1 VTTKNKYISHH
12 LVYGTS
18 TACDTPSRPTVLRTE
33 PISEESHNNSKRLAQ
48 QAYANQDPS
57 EAQNQRIVQYLPL
70 VHKIVQRVTTYI
82 KPPLT
87 YDDLVSAG
95 TLGLIKAAHNYD
107 ASHQAEFQTYAYI
120 KIRGAVLDELRAW
133 SFVPAQVDRQIHV
146 ALQTSSEIQEATG
159 KAPSDKILAE
169 KLDISVE
176 KLGQIFKNARVKQF
190 LSIDTSQDDT
200 SNADRLSVAATS
212 SSSPLEAMEQQEL
225 VSILTQAIQGL
236 EERPRQLILLYY
248 QQELTMKQIAE
259 VFEITEARVSQLHA
273 KTLFNLSISMR
284 QWKNE

>member
-1 VTTKNKYISHH
+1 VATMNKYIAHH
-12 LVYGTS
+12 LAQNAGT
-18 TACDTPSRPTVLRTE
+18 TYDTPIRSAVMRTE
-33 PISEESHNNSKRLAQ
+33 PVSEESHNNSKRLAQ
-48 QAYANQDPS
+48 QVYANQDSS
-57 EAQNQRIVQYLPL
+57 ETQNERIVQYLPL

-95 TLGLIKAAHNYD
+95 TLGLIKASHNFD

-133 SFVPAQVDRQIHV
+133 SFVPAQVDRQIHT
-146 ALQTSSEIQEATG
+146 ALQTSAELKEATG
-159 KAPSDKILAE
+159 RPPSDEMLAE
-169 KLDISVE
+169 KLDVSVE
-176 KLGQIFKNARVKQF
+176 KLAEIFKHARIKQF
-190 LSIDTSQDDT
+190 LSIDTSQDET
-200 SNADRLSVAATS
+200 PNTDRLNVPETS
-212 SSSPLEAMEQQEL
+212 SNSPIEALERQEL
-225 VSILTQAIQGL
+225 VSALTRAIQEL
-236 EERPRQLILLYY
+236 DERPRQLILLYY

>member
-1 VTTKNKYISHH
+1 VATMNKYIAHH
-12 LVYGTS
+12 LARNAGT
-18 TACDTPSRPTVLRTE
+18 TYDTPIRSAVMRTE
-33 PISEESHNNSKRLAQ
+33 PVSEESHNNSKRLAQ
-48 QAYANQDPS
+48 QVYANQDSS
-57 EAQNQRIVQYLPL
+57 ETQNERIVQYLPL

-95 TLGLIKAAHNYD
+95 TLGLIKASHNFD

-133 SFVPAQVDRQIHV
+133 SFVPAQVDRQIHT
-146 ALQTSSEIQEATG
+146 ALQTSAELKEATG
-159 KAPSDKILAE
+159 RPPSDELLAE
-169 KLDISVE
+169 KLDVSVE
-176 KLGQIFKNARVKQF
+176 KLAEIFKHARIKQF
-190 LSIDTSQDDT
+190 LSIDTSQDET
-200 SNADRLSVAATS
+200 PNTDRLNVPETS
-212 SSSPLEAMEQQEL
+212 SNSPIEALERQEL
-225 VSILTQAIQGL
+225 VSALTRAIQEL
-236 EERPRQLILLYY
+236 DERPRQLILLYY

>member
-1 VTTKNKYISHH
+1 MAAMNKYLSHH
-12 LVYGTS
+12 LAYGTG
-18 TACDTPSRPTVLRTE
+18 TACDAPAKSAAPRVE
-33 PISEESHNNSKRLAQ
+33 PVSQESHEHSKRMAQ

-133 SFVPAQVDRQIHV
+133 SFVPAQVDRQIHA
-146 ALQTSSEIQEATG
+146 ALQSSSEIQEETG
-159 KAPSDKILAE
+159 KLPSDEMLAE

-176 KLGQIFKNARVKQF
+176 KLSQIFKHARIKQF
-190 LSIDTSQDDT
+190 LSIDTPQDDT
-200 SNADRLSVAATS
+200 PNVDRLGVPAAS
-212 SSSPLEAMEQQEL
+212 ASSPLEALEHQET
-225 VSILTQAIQGL
+225 VKTLTQAIEEL

-273 KTLFNLSISMR
+273 KTVFNLSISMR

>member
-1 VTTKNKYISHH
+1 MATRNKYLSQD
-12 LVYGTS
+12 LVYGTG
-18 TACDTPSRPTVLRTE
+18 TARHTPGRSAVLRTE
-33 PISEESHNNSKRLAQ
+33 PVSEESHNHSKRLAQ

-57 EAQNQRIVQYLPL
+57 EVQNERIVQYLPL

-95 TLGLIKAAHNYD
+95 TLGLIKASHKYD

-133 SFVPAQVDRQIHV
+133 SFVPAQVDRQIHA
-146 ALQTSSEIQEATG
+146 ALQTSSEIREATG
-159 KAPSDKILAE
+159 KPPSDETLAE
-169 KLDISVE
+169 KLEISVE
-176 KLGQIFKNARVKQF
+176 KLGEIFKNARIKQF
-190 LSIDTSQDDT
+190 LSIDTSQDDDT
-200 SNADRLSVAATS
+200 NADRLSVPATS
-212 SSSPLEAMEQQEL
+212 SSSPLEAVEQQEL
-225 VSILTQAIQGL
+225 VSTLTQAIKRL
-236 EERPRQLILLYY
+236 DERPRQLVLLYY
-248 QQELTMKQIAE
+248 REELTMKQIAE

-273 KTLFNLSISMR
+273 QTLFNLSISMR

>member
-1 VTTKNKYISHH
+1 VAAMNKYLSQHH
-12 LVYGTS
+12 ANGPGATCYIPAKLGAT
-18 TACDTPSRPTVLRTE
+18 RTE
-33 PISEESHNNSKRLAQ
+33 PVTEEIQNKSRRLAQ
-48 QAYANQDPS
+48 KAYTS
-57 EAQNQRIVQYLPL
+57 QNQSGAEDKRIVQFLPL

-107 ASHQAEFQTYAYI
+107 ISHQAEFQTYAYI

-133 SFVPAQVDRQIHV
+133 SFVPAQVDKQIQD
-146 ALQTSSEIQEATG
+146 ALKATSDIVEKTG
-159 KAPSDKILAE
+159 KAPSDEVLAE

-176 KLGQIFKNARVKQF
+176 KLGRIFKNARVKQF

-200 SNADRLSVAATS
+200 SSSDRPNIPAALTT
-212 SSSPLEAMEQQEL
+212 SPLEAMEQQEL
-225 VSILTQAIQGL
+225 VNTLAQAIL
-236 EERPRQLILLYY
+236 KLDERPRQLILLYY
-248 QQELTMKQIAE
+248 QQELTMKQIAN

-273 KTLFNLSISMR
+273 KTLFNLSITMR
-284 QWKNE
+284 QWKHE

>member
-1 VTTKNKYISHH
+1 VATRNKYMTQH
-12 LVYGTS
+12 LAYSTS
-18 TACDTPSRPTVLRTE
+18 TAYDTPTRSAVLRTE
-33 PISEESHNNSKRLAQ
+33 PVSEEPHSNSKRLAQ
-48 QAYANQDPS
+48 QAYANQDCS
-57 EAQNQRIVQYLPL
+57 ENQNERIVQYLPL

-107 ASHQAEFQTYAYI
+107 AAHQAEFQTYAYI

-133 SFVPAQVDRQIHV
+133 SFVPAQVDRQIHTV
-146 ALQTSSEIQEATG
+146 LQTSSELKEATG
-159 KAPSDKILAE
+159 KLPSDDILAE

-176 KLGQIFKNARVKQF
+176 KLAQIFKHARIKQF

-200 SNADRLSVAATS
+200 PNTDRLNVPETS
-212 SSSPLEAMEQQEL
+212 SNSPLEVLEQQEM
-225 VSILTQAIQGL
+225 VSILAHAIQEL
-236 EERPRQLILLYY
+236 DERPRQLILLYY

-259 VFEITEARVSQLHA
+259 VFDITEARVSQLHA

-284 QWKNE
+284 QWENE